1 MRLSDLAFRSQDYL
15 KAIFDVQEW
24 SGSGV
29 GLTELAAKV
38 GQQNSTAS
46 EAVKRLAAQG
56 LVNHRPYA
64 PVTLTDLGHDLAIQ
78 MVRRHRLIETYLCR
92 ELGYSLDEVHDE
104 AEELEHAVSDKFLSR
119 IDELMGFPDR
129 DPHGD
134 PIPNAEGQLPASE
147 SFPLSEAAPGEVLRV
162 ERVSDRDPDL
172 LRHLQG
178 SGVTPGVLI
187 RVDPRPFEGLAEF
200 SIVSGTRS
208 GSVVALPAAH
218 LAAVRCIRPA

>member
-1 MRLSDLAFRSQDYL
+1 MRLSDLPFRSQDYL

-24 SGSGV
+24 SGAGV
-29 GLTELAAKV
+29 GLTQLAAKV

-64 PVTLTDLGHDLAIQ
+64 PISLTDLGHELAIQ
-78 MVRRHRLIETYLCR
+78 MVRRHRLIETYLCH

-104 AEELEHAVSDKFLSR
+104 AEELEHAVSEKFLAR
-119 IDELMGFPDR
+119 IDELMGYPDR

-134 PIPNAEGQLPASE
+134 PIPNAAGQLPETE
-147 SFPLSEAAPGEVLRV
+147 SFPLTEAAVGDVLCV
-162 ERVSDRDPDL
+162 ERVSDSDPDL
-172 LRHLQG
+172 LRHLEG
-178 SGVTPGVLI
+178 SGVTPGVHI
-187 RVDPRPFEGLAEF
+187 RVDPRPFEALAEF

-208 GSVVALPAAH
+208 GSVVSLPAAQ
-218 LAAVRCIRPA
+218 LSAVRCIRPA